1 MLRLMRKKGVD
12 GKFEEGVGLMVAMD
26 ECLRRW
32 EMKLKVEVENK
43 KMNIKTRIKN
53 IKKKQKQKIRFNLDS
68 TLFDP
73 SDIIPSHTSHHK
85 ITSHMSL
92 IYIHTQRDRDRTKL

>member
-43 KMNIKTRIKN
+43 KMNIKTRIK
-53 IKKKQKQKIRFNLDS
+53 KKKKNKK
-68 TLFDP
+68 
-73 SDIIPSHTSHHK
+73 SD
-85 ITSHMSL
+85 L
-92 IYIHTQRDRDRTKL
+92 ILTVRCLIQVT